1 VYLKKCVPPKA
12 LPQTTKK
19 KRSSYSRIAILPTT
33 EAMLQAFGRF
43 LELDVASGDAATD
56 TVYTYQRRVA
66 YYIDWCSESGINP
79 AVATTEDVKRYRH
92 YLMQEKHQKPATV
105 ALSLTVIRRFY
116 AAAISQGL
124 VKENPG
130 EGIKPP
136 KDKVDA
142 TQRLN
147 YLEEEELRRFLSAV
161 KRDGS
166 LKSLRDRCLLSIMA
180 LQGSRTVELHRAN
193 IRDLIRSGNNLG
205 LRVEGKG
212 SIRTI
217 PLRPD
222 IAQVMWQYLEA
233 REISGE
239 TLTLESPLFV
249 AVGNRFGG
257 QRLSR
262 RGIRWIVDEYLKAI
276 DLKAKPTQEKNLK
289 LEQLLTQER
298 RLSAHSLRHTA
309 GTLGIRHGGDLRQV
323 QDLLGHSDSK
333 MTALYAHINER
344 YTHNPALGIDVEV

>member
-1 VYLKKCVPPKA
+1 MSPKK
-12 LPQTTKK
+12 LPQATTR
-19 KRSSYSRIAILPTT
+19 KRRKSASVAILPTT
-33 EAMLQAFGRF
+33 ETMLQVFARF
-43 LELDVASGDAATD
+43 LELDVAEGNAASD
-56 TVYTYQRRVA
+56 TVCTYKRRVT
-66 YYIDWCSESGINP
+66 YYINWCNECGINP
-79 AVATTEDVKRYRH
+79 PVATTEDIKRYRY
-92 YLMQEKHQKPATV
+92 YLVQEKHQKPATV

-142 TQRLN
+142 AQRLN
-147 YLEEEELRRFLSAV
+147 YLEEEELQRFLNAI

-166 LKSLRDRCLLSIMA
+166 LKSWRDRCLLSIMA

-193 IRDLIRSGNNLG
+193 IGDLVRSGNNLG

-239 TLTLESPLFV
+239 TLALSSPLFV

-262 RGIRWIVDEYLKAI
+262 RGIRWIVDEYLQAI
-276 DLKAKPTQEKNLK
+276 ELKAKPNMEKNLK

-333 MTALYAHINER
+333 MTTLYAHINER